1 MVDISI
7 VGAAGEVGRALATH
21 LLRGELIGPSERL
34 QLVGHG
40 REASERKLLAER
52 CDLLD
57 AFDETAPSIQIAA
70 TLEEVAGD
78 IIVLAA
84 GATISGSGADRREL
98 AAANR
103 PLFEA
108 FGAAL
113 ARAGTGQELVIVVT
127 NPAGPACPRNTI
139 NCRPQR
145 LSMTSRTSCKRLVR
159 SKLVLRL
166 RFEIA
171 GSMALVQLA

>member
-1 MVDISI
+1 MSHTYRQGTARGGHSTDTTDRDRLGFQTRIREPSMVDISI
-7 VGAAGEVGRALATH
+7 IGAGEVGRALATH
-21 LLRGELIGPSERL
+21 LLRGELIGPPERL

-57 AFDETAPSIQIAA
+57 AFDETAPSIQVAA

-103 PLFEA
+103 PLLEA

-113 ARAGTGQELVIVVT
+113 ARAGTG
-127 NPAGPACPRNTI
+127 
-139 NCRPQR
+139 
-145 LSMTSRTSCKRLVR
+145 
-159 SKLVLRL
+159 
-166 RFEIA
+166 
-171 GSMALVQLA
+171 

>member
-40 REASERKLLAER
+40 REAASERKLLAER

-57 AFDETAPSIQIAA
+57 AFDETAPSIQIAS

-84 GATISGSGADRREL
+84 GATISGAGVSLLPQTGPFLKLLAQRLPEPEL
-98 AAANR
+98 A
-103 PLFEA
+103 
-108 FGAAL
+108 
-113 ARAGTGQELVIVVT
+113 
-127 NPAGPACPRNTI
+127 
-139 NCRPQR
+139 
-145 LSMTSRTSCKRLVR
+145 R
-159 SKLVLRL
+159 S
-166 RFEIA
+166 
-171 GSMALVQLA
+171 S